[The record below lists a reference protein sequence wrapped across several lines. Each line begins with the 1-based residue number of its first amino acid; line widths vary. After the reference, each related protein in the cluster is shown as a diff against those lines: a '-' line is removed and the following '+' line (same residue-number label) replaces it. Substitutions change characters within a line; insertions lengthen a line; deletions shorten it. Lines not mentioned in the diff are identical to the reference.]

1 MAIYTVGRRR
11 VIIGLLLTSALLLT
25 LDIRG
30 NAVLDRVRDVFSTV
44 MSPVDSA
51 TDVVAK
57 PIARGWRG
65 ITDYDDLERENQRLQ
80 DRIDRLEGLEASA
93 LFSVQ
98 QLQALRSLLDLPS
111 LAGIPTEVAEVV
123 GRSAN
128 NLDQT
133 IEINKGRTAGFRVG
147 MPVVNQAGLIGKITF
162 VTLNTATVQ
171 LITDSR
177 YSVAV
182 QIQAGVG
189 DDSAAVPVVTSP
201 SGRTDDE
208 LRDLVTTT
216 SAPSTTLAADVIAT
230 ETTLPQNDGLPAAD
244 VVDPLVPVDGVLVD
258 GAPVDPNAPVDDVAT
273 DPTAVATTT
282 TTTTTVPDGQPKE
295 FGGLEGRG
303 GGELPIVRFLQDVP
317 SLAVLSVGDL
327 VFTAGGFESL
337 APPDIPVGVVVNRA
351 NRSGTSG
358 PLLQIEPTADLGNL
372 SFVNVVLYTPLS
384 EVEQ

>member
-30 NAVLDRVRDVFSTV
+30 NAVLDRVRDAFSAV
-44 MSPVDSA
+44 MSPVDAA
-51 TDVVAK
+51 TDVVSK
-57 PIARGWRG
+57 PVARAWRG
-65 ITDYDDLERENQRLQ
+65 ITDYDDLERENERLQ
-80 DRIDRLEGLEASA
+80 DRIDRLKGLEASA

-147 MPVVNQAGLIGKITF
+147 MPVVNQAGLIGKITN
-162 VTLNTATVQ
+162 VTLTTATVQ

-182 QIQAGVG
+182 QVQAGVG
-189 DDSAAVPVVTSP
+189 DQGAVAPVVTSP

-208 LRDLVTTT
+208 LRDLTTTTT
-216 SAPSTTLAADVIAT
+216 SAPSSTSAADVIDT
-230 ETTLPQNDGLPAAD
+230 ETTLPQNDGLLPGLD
-244 VVDPLVPVDGVLVD
+244 DPLVPV
-258 GAPVDPNAPVDDVAT
+258 PVDPNAPIDDAT
-273 DPTAVATTT
+273 LNPTAVVTTT
-282 TTTTTVPDGQPKE
+282 TTIPDGQPKE

-317 SLAVLSVGDL
+317 ALAVLSVGDI

-337 APPDIPVGVVVNRA
+337 APPDIPVGVVVNRSD
-351 NRSGTSG
+351 RSGTSG
-358 PLLQIEPTADLGNL
+358 PLLQVEPYADLGNL

>member
-30 NAVLDRVRDVFSTV
+30 NAALDRVRDAFSTV
-44 MSPVDSA
+44 LSPVDSA
-51 TDVVAK
+51 VDVVAN
-57 PIARGWRG
+57 PVAQAWRG
-65 ITDYDDLERENQRLQ
+65 ITDYDDLERENERLQ
-80 DRIDRLEGLEASA
+80 DRIDRLQGLEASA

-98 QLQALRSLLDLPS
+98 QLQSLRSQLDLPS

-133 IEINKGRTAGFRVG
+133 IEINKGRLAGFRVG

-162 VTLNTATVQ
+162 VTLNTATVR
-171 LITDSR
+171 LITDSQ

-182 QIQAGVG
+182 QVQAGVG
-189 DDSAAVPVVTSP
+189 EIDPVATSP

-208 LRDLVTTT
+208 LLDLATTT
-216 SAPSTTLAADVIAT
+216 STVEPATTLATDVLHS
-230 ETTLPQNDGLPAAD
+230 ETSLPQNDGDTPVEVSTDPSLPAD
-244 VVDPLVPVDGVLVD
+244 EE
-258 GAPVDPNAPVDDVAT
+258 PVDPDAVLDEAPGDPVA
-273 DPTAVATTT
+273 VGTTT
-282 TTTTTVPDGQPKE
+282 TTTTMIPDGQPKE

-303 GGELPIVRFLQDVP
+303 RGELPIVRFLQDVP
-317 SLAVLSVGDL
+317 SLAVLAVGDL

-337 APPDIPVGVVVNRA
+337 APPDIPIGVVVNRA
-351 NRSGTSG
+351 DRSGTSG
-358 PLLQIEPTADLGNL
+358 PLLQVEPYADLGSL